1 MGGWWAMAAARVPVC
16 WHTRQLMVG
25 GPCPP
30 VRWWLMSG
38 AWASEIGIT
47 LDQDADVPLGVQL
60 DWSVRAAVA
69 SGRLRPGDR
78 LPALRDLAAA
88 LRVNHNTVRAAV
100 ARLEADG
107 VLETRHGAG
116 TFVAGGVAAHS
127 RHEEVVVQVVRAAQ
141 DAGLRARDLATALY
155 VAGSGA
161 PDLDAAA
168 HGRRVLRDEIAV
180 LDRIVLELESQLVEP
195 LPSPR
200 RAAPHRSRGPRLL
213 DADELRE
220 ERDRVVRR
228 LVAVQSAL
236 DGVEPDDAPV
246 TARTKEPRRRRA
258 PRPGVSPA

>member
-1 MGGWWAMAAARVPVC
+1 
-16 WHTRQLMVG
+16 
-25 GPCPP
+25 
-30 VRWWLMSG
+30 MSG
-38 AWASEIGIT
+38 AWTSEIRIT
-47 LDQDADVPLGVQL
+47 LDPDADVPLGVQL

-127 RHEEVVVQVVRAAQ
+127 RHEEMVVQVVRAAQ

-168 HGRRVLRDEIAV
+168 YGRRVLRDEIAV
-180 LDRIVLELESQLVEP
+180 LDRIVLELESQLAEP
-195 LPSPR
+195 LPSPSPR

-213 DADELRE
+213 DVDQLRE

-236 DGVEPDDAPV
+236 DAVEPDDPAVDDAPV